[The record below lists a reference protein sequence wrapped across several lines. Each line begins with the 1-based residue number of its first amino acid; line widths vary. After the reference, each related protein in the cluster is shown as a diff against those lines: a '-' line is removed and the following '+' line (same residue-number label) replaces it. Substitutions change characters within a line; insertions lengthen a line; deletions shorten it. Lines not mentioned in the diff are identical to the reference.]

1 MLLLAMVTVLAAAEN
16 LCYGVDNM
24 GISMAAAI
32 IRDASIHIQYNNHST
47 YSFPT
52 HWLIANR
59 PYAPTRYEKKNTF
72 APRKIRNYIY
82 H

>member
-1 MLLLAMVTVLAAAEN
+1 

-32 IRDASIHIQYNNHST
+32 IRDAGTHIQCNNCNT

-59 PYAPTRYEKKNTF
+59 PYAPAESEKKNTF
-72 APRKIRNYIY
+72 APAFPDYITL
-82 H
+82 